1 MLKVG
6 IIGCGSIAKQRHG
19 YEYFHN
25 SDVEI
30 KGFYD
35 LIPERAQA
43 LVDLYGGKVY
53 AGVDELLADP
63 EIDAVSV
70 CMANAFHAEISI
82 KALKA
87 GKHVLC
93 EKPMAV
99 SLEECEA
106 MVAAAKESGK
116 RLMIGH
122 NQRLAPAHKKA
133 KEILSSGA
141 LGRVITFQSTFG
153 HKGPEMWSMDKSANT
168 WFFKKASASFGS
180 MADLG
185 IHKID
190 LMRYLIG
197 SEITSVYS
205 SMKVLDKSS
214 PTVRLSRWTTTPWR
228 CSLSPTARWA
238 RSLPAGR
245 TTARSATPLRCSVKR
260 AS

>member
-63 EIDAVSV
+63 EVDAVSV

-87 GKHVLC
+87 DKHVLC
-93 EKPMAV
+93 EKPMAMNAQQ
-99 SLEECEA
+99 A
-106 MVAAAKESGK
+106 MEMKAAADASGK
-116 RLMIGH
+116 LLMIGFVRRYG
-122 NQRLAPAHKKA
+122 NDA
-133 KEILSSGA
+133 K
-141 LGRVITFQSTFG
+141 
-153 HKGPEMWSMDKSANT
+153 
-168 WFFKKASASFGS
+168 
-180 MADLG
+180 
-185 IHKID
+185 
-190 LMRYLIG
+190 
-197 SEITSVYS
+197 
-205 SMKVLDKSS
+205 
-214 PTVRLSRWTTTPWR
+214 
-228 CSLSPTARWA
+228 
-238 RSLPAGR
+238 
-245 TTARSATPLRCSVKR
+245 
-260 AS
+260 